1 LTLPPLIRALG
12 LAGATGRNVEEEE
25 ARRAMVEAAL
35 SQLERSRQKDD
46 SEFAA
51 VYDEIE
57 QKYKHRLKNLIE
69 RDESGVATNL
79 RTYDRYLQVSRR
91 LLSAERQTAVR
102 LRNEGLIN
110 DEVLRKVERE
120 LDLTEMRL
128 SLM

>member
-1 LTLPPLIRALG
+1 
-12 LAGATGRNVEEEE
+12 
-25 ARRAMVEAAL
+25 
-35 SQLERSRQKDD
+35 
-46 SEFAA
+46 
-51 VYDEIE
+51 
-57 QKYKHRLKNLIE
+57 LKNLIE